1 MGNKDSFV
9 KLLFQIGADGIN
21 SPVRSFAKIDSLG
34 WDYDAQGVVATLK
47 LDPTRP
53 NNTAW
58 QRFLPTGPIAM
69 LPVSLE
75 CSARKYV
82 FF

>member
-1 MGNKDSFV
+1 M
-9 KLLFQIGADGIN
+9 
-21 SPVRSFAKIDSLG
+21 RSFANIDSLG

-69 LPVSLE
+69 LPVSQSHTNEMFKLT
-75 CSARKYV
+75 
-82 FF
+82 FFSS